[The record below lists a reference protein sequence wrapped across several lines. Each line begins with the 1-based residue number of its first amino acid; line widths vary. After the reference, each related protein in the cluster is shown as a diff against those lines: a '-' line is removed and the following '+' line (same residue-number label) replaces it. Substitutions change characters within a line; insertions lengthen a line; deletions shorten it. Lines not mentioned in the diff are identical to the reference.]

1 MRKFNQSGRG
11 RNRPETRRQ
20 FDAMLDARAESV
32 PDAYGFLN
40 EGSESGDLYHR
51 IKAIADRCNAR
62 NP

>member
-20 FDAMLDARAESV
+20 FDTMLEAKVETLPQPYS
-32 PDAYGFLN
+32 FLN
-40 EGSESGDLYHR
+40 EGSEDGDLYSR
-51 IKAIADRCNAR
+51 MKAIADKCNSR